1 MLLLSILALLVGP
14 LLYHSL
20 QRGGRIAVALER
32 VILVFLLV
40 LVVFV
45 LLPDLWHETGAW
57 SLLFLA
63 AGYLLPGAL
72 ETVLKRAAETLHVIS
87 LLLAL
92 LGLVLHAMLDG
103 AGIAA
108 DPEGLALAIVLHRL
122 GMGLVVWLLV
132 QPAFGR
138 RAAWAVLGVVAV
150 ATVAGWA
157 LSDALSGLTG
167 GRVLPVIEGLIVGMI
182 VHSLVHRGHLPE
194 RGHTHS

>member
-1 MLLLSILALLVGP
+1 
-14 LLYHSL
+14 
-20 QRGGRIAVALER
+20 
-32 VILVFLLV
+32 
-40 LVVFV
+40 
-45 LLPDLWHETGAW
+45 
-57 SLLFLA
+57 
-63 AGYLLPGAL
+63 
-72 ETVLKRAAETLHVIS
+72 
-87 LLLAL
+87 
-92 LGLVLHAMLDG
+92 
-103 AGIAA
+103 
-108 DPEGLALAIVLHRL
+108 EGLALAIVLHRL

>member
-20 QRGGRIAVALER
+20 QRGGRIAAALER
-32 VILVFLLV
+32 AILVFLLV

-45 LLPDLWHETGAW
+45 LLPELWHETGAW
-57 SLLFLA
+57 SLLYLA
-63 AGYLLPGAL
+63 VGYLLPGAL
-72 ETVLKRAAETLHVIS
+72 ETVIKRAAETLHVIS
-87 LLLAL
+87 LMLAL

-157 LSDALSGLTG
+157 LSDVLSGLTG

-194 RGHTHS
+194 RGHRHA

>member
-1 MLLLSILALLVGP
+1 MLLLSLVALLVGP
-14 LLYHSL
+14 LLYHHL
-20 QRGGRIAVALER
+20 HRGGRIAAALER
-32 VILVFLLV
+32 AILVFLLV
-40 LVVFV
+40 LVAFV

-63 AGYLLPGAL
+63 GGYLLPGAL
-72 ETVLKRAAETLHVIS
+72 ETLVQRAAQTLHVIS

-108 DPEGLALAIVLHRL
+108 DPDGLALAIVLHRL

-138 RAAWAVLGVVAV
+138 RAAWGVLGIVAL
-150 ATVAGWA
+150 ATLAGWW
-157 LSDALSGLTG
+157 LSAPLSAMTG
-167 GRVLPVIEGLIVGMI
+167 GLVLPVIEGLIVGMI
-182 VHSLVHRGHLPE
+182 IHSLVHRGHLPQ
-194 RGHTHS
+194 RGHDHV